1 MQQSFRLDHLHYLD
15 EFLLFKSDDYK
26 TIKDQISHYLCPHR
40 FDVEALENLD
50 TRLNGFS
57 FGDGA
62 LYDLKYSAPVIIDID
77 DTSNFY
83 LFRIT
88 LEGQCKIKFDQQQ
101 LVQSVGI
108 MSVTHPHTRQQIV
121 TNQHCRN
128 IILKLAQR
136 DIETKL
142 FNMLGHCSQ
151 EPLCF
156 DPSLSCSLEG
166 IDAIIETLN
175 YLCHAYYH
183 IQNWNFISASF
194 SQYLIE
200 LILLKIPNNYTERL
214 NVQRQQLLPSHIKRA
229 QQYIQEHV
237 QQAISLA
244 DLSQHCDVSIRTL
257 QKGFSQYLQQTP
269 VEYIREQRLERV
281 HFALQ
286 HAPSHETVTDI
297 LLDHGIQSFGHF
309 SSLYKRRYGCL
320 PSHTL
325 KKRGCA
331 SHLKVSQIRA

>member
-1 MQQSFRLDHLHYLD
+1 MQASFKLDHLHYLD
-15 EFLLFKSDDYK
+15 EFLLFKSNDYQ

-40 FDVEALENLD
+40 FDVEVREPLN

-57 FGDGA
+57 FGNGA
-62 LYDLKYSAPVIIDID
+62 LYDLKYSAPVMINIEDSAD
-77 DTSNFY
+77 FY

-88 LEGQCKIKFDQQQ
+88 LEGQCELKFDRQQI
-101 LVQSVGI
+101 VQSAGI
-108 MSVTHPHTRQQIV
+108 MSVTHPHTRQQII

-128 IILKLAQR
+128 IILKLAQQ
-136 DIETKL
+136 DIETQL
-142 FNMLGHCSQ
+142 FNMLGCRSQ
-151 EPLCF
+151 EPLRF
-156 DPSLSCSLEG
+156 NSSLSCSLEG

-175 YLCHAYYH
+175 YLCHAYYNIH
-183 IQNWNFISASF
+183 NWSFISASF

-214 NVQRQQLLPSHIKRA
+214 NAQRQQLLPSYMKRA
-229 QQYIQEHV
+229 QQYIQKHV
-237 QQAISLA
+237 QLTISLA
-244 DLSQHCDVSIRTL
+244 DLSQYCDVSIRTL

-281 HFALQ
+281 HLALQ
-286 HAPSHETVTDI
+286 QALSHETVTDI

-309 SSLYKRRYGCL
+309 SSLYKKRYGCL

-325 KKRGCA
+325 KKDA
-331 SHLKVSQIRA
+331 VPVHQMRA